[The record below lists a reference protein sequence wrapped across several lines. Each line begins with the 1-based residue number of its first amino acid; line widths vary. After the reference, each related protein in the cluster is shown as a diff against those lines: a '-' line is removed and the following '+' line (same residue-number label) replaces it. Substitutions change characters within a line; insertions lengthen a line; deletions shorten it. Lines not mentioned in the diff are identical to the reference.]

1 VLNNKGG
8 NHLAKKI
15 AIVVRLRQDEA
26 LRMAVGMILLDDAID
41 VYVLDLKVSENE
53 DNALNLET
61 MDDMDIGKYT
71 NLASNEGMELLSN
84 AEIASK
90 LLSYDHVLMY

>member
-1 VLNNKGG
+1 M
-8 NHLAKKI
+8 AKKI

>member
-1 VLNNKGG
+1 
-8 NHLAKKI
+8 
-15 AIVVRLRQDEA
+15 
-26 LRMAVGMILLDDAID
+26 MAVGMILLDDAID